1 MNKISVLMTVY
12 NCEDYVRYAID
23 SILNQ
28 TYQNFEF
35 IIKDDC
41 SNDNS
46 KKIIKEFK
54 DDRIKIF
61 ELNKRLGR
69 TKALNFGLKKCNQ

>member
-35 IIKDDC
+35 IIVDDC

-46 KKIIKEFK
+46 KKIIK
-54 DDRIKIF
+54 
-61 ELNKRLGR
+61 N
-69 TKALNFGLKKCNQ
+69 LKMIE